1 MKPISEKL
9 SPSITPVVHYV
20 GDMEDLAASI
30 QPRKIEV
37 MVYRR
42 FNKLFIR
49 LRNRRAMLRVSR

>member
-1 MKPISEKL
+1 MPVPICGIVRIAGL
-9 SPSITPVVHYV
+9 GRGVPV
-20 GDMEDLAASI
+20 
-30 QPRKIEV
+30 QPRKFEI